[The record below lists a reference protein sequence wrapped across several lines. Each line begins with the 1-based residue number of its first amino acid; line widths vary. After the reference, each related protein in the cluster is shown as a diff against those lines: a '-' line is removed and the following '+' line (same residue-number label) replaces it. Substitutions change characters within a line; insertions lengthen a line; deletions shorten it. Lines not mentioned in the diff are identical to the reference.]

1 MELARKQHVR
11 PWDIGKEGVK
21 ERHVYS
27 QEEWVD
33 KQRKER
39 QEEFAPP
46 SSYRKNFRSELDPGE
61 EVAFSDKG
69 LYFSSK
75 KDDQRGTVIKEPE
88 GRRQRNMESYKT
100 KEEFDFTQATSSNF
114 LSQPIVDECK
124 GEEEEDNLL
133 RDFRSSQ
140 VNSKSGSES
149 SSDSNEEVRGRGVE
163 VEPPPTFDYYGPSDS
178 KKRKISKKKEH
189 IVESIGVGLK
199 FLRDQAE
206 KKEKSTKHPDEMFLF

>member
-33 KQRKER
+33 KMRKER
-39 QEEFAPP
+39 QDEFAPP
-46 SSYRKNFRSELDPGE
+46 SSYRKNFHSELDPEDG
-61 EVAFSDKG
+61 VAFSDKG

-75 KDDQRGTVIKEPE
+75 KDDRRQKANKEPE

-100 KEEFDFTQATSSNF
+100 KEVFDFTQASSSNF
-114 LSQPIVDECK
+114 VSQPIMDECQV
-124 GEEEEDNLL
+124 EEEEDNLL

-140 VNSKSGSES
+140 VNCKS
-149 SSDSNEEVRGRGVE
+149 SSDDSNDSDEEVRGRGVE

-178 KKRKISKKKEH
+178 KKPKTVKKNEH

-206 KKEKSTKHPDEMFLF
+206 KKENSTKHPDEMFLF